1 MSPEQKKYLKT
12 IKKKKVLILF
22 LQVFLLVFLLG
33 LWQIAADLD
42 LINTFIFSSPS
53 RVMKTIISLYQDGSL
68 FHHLWVT
75 FYETVFSFLL
85 GTFLGIFIATILWW
99 FRLLA
104 KVLEPYFT
112 VLNSLPK
119 VALGPI
125 ILIWF
130 GASIRSIIFMAMLIS
145 VVVAI
150 LNIYQGFQSVDPEK
164 IKLMRSFHAK
174 KWQICMYLIFPSNRE
189 NIMATLKLNISMC
202 LIGV

>member
-130 GASIRSIIFMAMLIS
+130 GASIHSIIFMAMLIS

-150 LNIYQGFQSVDPEK
+150 LNIYQGFQSVDSEK